1 MKKILFTALFFL
13 TACSATT
20 GNVRLGDSRFEIN
33 EQMKNIKTVDDA
45 DALFGKHY
53 LRFAKNGKDCYE
65 YRRVSGS
72 GRYFWLFPVLGKI
85 VSLFQ
90 DPYVYEQTSLF
101 VLSDK
106 SGKVDGYDIIETKG
120 TIPE

>member
-1 MKKILFTALFFL
+1 MKKIMFSALFFL
-13 TACSATT
+13 SACSAVT
-20 GNVRLGDSRFEIN
+20 GNARLGDSRFEIDA
-33 EQMKNIKTVDDA
+33 QMKNVQTVNDA

-53 LRFAKNGKDCYE
+53 LRFSKNGRDCYE

-72 GRYFWLFPVLGKI
+72 GRYIWLLPVLGKI
-85 VSLFQ
+85 ISLFQ
-90 DPYVYEQTSLF
+90 DPYVYSQTSLF

-106 SGKVDGYDIIETKG
+106 SGKVESYDVVETGG